1 MVPLAKSFD
10 QYQTIRLTAALPQNS
25 DGKLFKGELEHVF
38 QPMLEKYDVVVVEA
52 KNGWVPGNSHGHPFT
67 ASLKIRPDFGI
78 FFVADPVH
86 LFQVVSASERPHC
99 DNSRRHHW
107 ADTRYQSQL
116 FFRRGVDVELGGEQ
130 SLALDVARSG
140 RGW

>member
-52 KNGWVPGNSHGHPFT
+52 KNG
-67 ASLKIRPDFGI
+67 
-78 FFVADPVH
+78 
-86 LFQVVSASERPHC
+86 
-99 DNSRRHHW
+99 
-107 ADTRYQSQL
+107 
-116 FFRRGVDVELGGEQ
+116 LG
-130 SLALDVARSG
+130 S
-140 RGW
+140 W